1 MIGYYNYTVVLTY
14 LSLAS
19 GMFGILQA
27 AKGQPTTAIICLM
40 ISGLC
45 DMFDGQVARTRKR
58 TESEKKFG
66 IQIDSLADLVC
77 FGVLPAVIGFTIG
90 MNTWYYEFILLL
102 FPMAALIRLAY
113 FNVSEEER
121 QKSSAEKRKHYEGLP
136 VTNAAI
142 IFPFVFC
149 FRRFAG
155 EYFTFVFA
163 IALLLTGAFFIIR
176 FHIKKPGLKGMLF
189 FVALGAVLLLFV
201 LRSF

>member
-14 LSLAS
+14 LSLVS
-19 GMFGILQA
+19 GIFGIIQA
-27 AKGQPTTAIICLM
+27 ASGQPTTAVICLM

-77 FGVLPAVIGFTIG
+77 FGVLPVVIGFTLG
-90 MNTWYYEFILLL
+90 MKTWYYEGILLF
-102 FPMAALIRLAY
+102 FPLAALIRLAY

-121 QKSSAEKRKHYEGLP
+121 QQCCNEKRKHYEGLP

-142 IFPFVFC
+142 IFPFVYC
-149 FRRFAG
+149 FRRLAG
-155 EYFTFVFA
+155 ESFVLIFA
-163 IALLLTGAFFIIR
+163 LVLLLTGILFIIR

-189 FVALGAVLLLFV
+189 FVTIGAVLLFFV
-201 LRSF
+201 LRGF